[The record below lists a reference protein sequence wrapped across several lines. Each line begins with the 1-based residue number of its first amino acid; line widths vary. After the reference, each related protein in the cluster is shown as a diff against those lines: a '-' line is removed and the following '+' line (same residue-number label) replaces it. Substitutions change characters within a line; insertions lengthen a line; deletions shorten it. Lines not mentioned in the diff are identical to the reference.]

1 MFGDSSNS
9 PDTALQPFE
18 PDASSVYPIETVA
31 TLVQM
36 PRRHIVVYFKYGL
49 VSPVI
54 DPTCGGW
61 WFDDEAIRGMLRVC
75 RNPAIARNNLPSK
88 RSNLKPPS

>member
-31 TLVQM
+31 TRSDPFDVLTVAQFFWFVRF
-36 PRRHIVVYFKYGL
+36 RRSSRISQFFH
-49 VSPVI
+49 
-54 DPTCGGW
+54 W
-61 WFDDEAIRGMLRVC
+61 
-75 RNPAIARNNLPSK
+75 
-88 RSNLKPPS
+88 